1 MNKEKI
7 ALLVDSGTDVPE
19 ALVKQ
24 YGMYVLPL
32 QIIYPEKTYTDKV
45 DITPEE
51 VYQRLE
57 KEIPSTSLPDGATIQ
72 AIFDKIKEAGYEKVL
87 AVTISSGLSGT
98 YNVVRLLGEQTEGLD
113 VFVLDTKNIGIGA
126 GIQAIRAAELIE
138 TGLGWQELQQ
148 KLTEEVANAK
158 VFFNV
163 AILEYLQKGGRIG
176 LVTSILGNALKL
188 NPIISCNE
196 EGIYYTVAKSRGRKK
211 SLDKTFELVTNFIG
225 EAPRFR
231 LAVAHGAAE
240 EEAKAMMERLKAAF
254 PQAEEIYF
262 GTISPALVV
271 HTGPGLLGVGI
282 QLLND

>member
-57 KEIPSTSLPDGATIQ
+57 KEIP
-72 AIFDKIKEAGYEKVL
+72 
-87 AVTISSGLSGT
+87 
-98 YNVVRLLGEQTEGLD
+98 
-113 VFVLDTKNIGIGA
+113 
-126 GIQAIRAAELIE
+126 IRAAELIE

-163 AILEYLQKGGRIG
+163 ATLEYLQKGGRIG